1 MDYLVANWGSFISL
15 VGLLVA
21 LVGLAWAIRR
31 AGQASAAAQA
41 AERASIETRAALARS
56 LNNSDLQKAIAM
68 IERLK
73 EAHGRREWEVALVLY
88 YQLRTILRDIQV
100 ATPREYGS
108 FVLGLREDIS
118 NITTIENTIRT
129 DRPEVVSGSI
139 EVLSSVQDRLGTLA
153 SVMRL
158 NSETVDE

>member
-1 MDYLVANWGSFISL
+1 
-15 VGLLVA
+15 
-21 LVGLAWAIRR
+21 
-31 AGQASAAAQA
+31 
-41 AERASIETRAALARS
+41 
-56 LNNSDLQKAIAM
+56 M